1 MWTVFAVAR
10 GTYNEISSQETTMQ
24 RDSFVHAAVATAA
37 WMFVSAAWAAP
48 ALPFHDPVTGVTL
61 ALDDGWQ
68 AIGDPVLYDE
78 TYGFAVYRPVDGGE
92 HERDAIAR
100 VALVRNVH
108 VDLEGAVEAKA
119 SLYADLELGKSEVRV
134 GKRHRGVLLTGL
146 PGTRA
151 YSVVFVR
158 VQSQAQGETRIYEIG
173 LWSDEPGGVD
183 AQGADFLQ
191 RLRFDA
197 PTRTVDSLALQPA
210 AQAAYNTPPPAQAI
224 LNGIAANRR
233 RAVVRDALER
243 EGDREGEP
251 GAHEAPPRVGAQNAS
266 CGFTAPSTLYWQLQW
281 DDGNTFYSGTYY
293 NLQNRSGFSAMSG
306 NYGSWWGTNY
316 HVGLCYTA
324 RSNQYYANDWPAQHW
339 ANAYAAFSG
348 YVEWA
353 GWGTDGFYTL
363 GNYVVVR
370 RGEYRNVTAHLS
382 GIADWVVWGAWV
394 DGYWDVIGWAGDTGG
409 PWDPH
414 LHARVSWGESLTGNG
429 QPYGGQSVRPRRLRC
444 FDCNSPDVTADS
456 GARYYNSFWHGRW
469 MRY

>member
-1 MWTVFAVAR
+1 MHR
-10 GTYNEISSQETTMQ
+10 E
-24 RDSFVHAAVATAA
+24 SFATAA
-37 WMFVSAAWAAP
+37 VVTAAWILVAAAWSAP
-48 ALPFHDPVTGVTL
+48 AHASTSAFSDPVTGVSL

-68 AIGDPVLYDE
+68 AIGDPVLYDD
-78 TYGFAVYRPVDGGE
+78 TYGFAVYGAVANGE

-100 VALVRNVH
+100 VALVRDTRA
-108 VDLEGAVEAKA
+108 DLDSLLAAKA
-119 SLYADLELGKSEVRV
+119 ALYPDLDLHKSEVRV
-134 GKRHRGVLLTGL
+134 GVGKRHRGALLTGL

-158 VQSQAQGETRIYEIG
+158 VQGRNNVARTYEIG
-173 LWSDEPGGVD
+173 LWSDEPGLD
-183 AQGADFLQ
+183 AQGASFLQ
-191 RLRFDA
+191 RLRFGE
-197 PTRTVDSLALQPA
+197 PTQTVESLALEPA
-210 AQAAYNTPPPAQAI
+210 ATAAYRTPPAVQAI
-224 LNGIAANRR
+224 VNGIAASRR
-233 RAVVRDALER
+233 RDVVTAALER
-243 EGDREGEP
+243 EGDRDGELGEP
-251 GAHEAPPRVGAQNAS
+251 DEPARVSTQNAT

-281 DDGNTFYSGTYY
+281 DASNTFYSGTYY
-293 NLQNRSGFSAMSG
+293 NLQNVPGFSAMSG

-324 RSNQYYANDWPAQHW
+324 RANQYYANDWPAQRW

-348 YVEWA
+348 NVEWA

-370 RGEYRNVTAHLS
+370 RGSYRNVTAHLS
-382 GIADWVVWGAWV
+382 GIANWVVWGAWV
-394 DGYWDVIGWAGDTGG
+394 DGYWDVIGWAGQTGG

-429 QPYGGQSVRPRRLRC
+429 QPYGGQAVRPRRLRC
-444 FDCNSPDVTADS
+444 FDCNNHDVTSDS